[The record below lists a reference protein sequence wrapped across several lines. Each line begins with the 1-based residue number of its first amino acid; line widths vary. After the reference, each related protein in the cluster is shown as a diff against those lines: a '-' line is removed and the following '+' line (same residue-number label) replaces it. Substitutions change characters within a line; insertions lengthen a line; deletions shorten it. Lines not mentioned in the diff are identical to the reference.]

1 MNIAKFM
8 SKCCQKILFKGAK
21 AALVPAECKGMLLD
35 GDLVMAARQGGWPIC
50 SRPNPYI

>member
-35 GDLVMAARQGGWPIC
+35 GDLVMAVRQGGMAYLQSP
-50 SRPNPYI
+50 